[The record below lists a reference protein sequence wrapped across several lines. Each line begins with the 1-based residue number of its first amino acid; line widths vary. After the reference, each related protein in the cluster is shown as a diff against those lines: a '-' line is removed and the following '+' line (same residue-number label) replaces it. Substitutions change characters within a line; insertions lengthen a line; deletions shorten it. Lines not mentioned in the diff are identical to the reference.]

1 MTKKRRPWIPI
12 ILLIFII
19 WGALSWKWYTCW
31 IKGFCDRDNT
41 VATPVVEA
49 PGIAQIAP
57 IAFNWEGAKAL
68 ITGPLDQ
75 MRSQIA
81 GHIEGNKQA
90 VITGFYAQ
98 DEVNTTSF
106 SDLGIA
112 RAAAVRDALGFG
124 EGAGITLES
133 KLVNKGNI
141 FDNLINFRS
150 AYSIDL
156 NNRVEETLVRDL
168 GDKALIFFP
177 FNSDD
182 SLTDTDVVEY
192 INNLAARAQAD
203 PSLMMT
209 IVGHTDDIG
218 DAAYNQQLGDERA
231 RDVKAML
238 VEKGIAGSRITT
250 ESRGETAPVA
260 TNDTEEGRQLN
271 RRAEITV
278 R

>member
-41 VATPVVEA
+41 VTAPVAEA
-49 PGIAQIAP
+49 PDVAQIAP
-57 IAFNWEGAKAL
+57 IAFNWESAKAL

-75 MRSQIA
+75 MRSQITS
-81 GHIEGNKQA
+81 HIEGNKQA
-90 VITGFYAQ
+90 IITGFYTQ
-98 DEVNTTSF
+98 GEMNTTAF
-106 SDLGIA
+106 DNLGIA
-112 RAAAVRDALGFG
+112 RATAVRDALGFG

-133 KLVNKGNI
+133 KMVNKGNI

-156 NNRVEETLVRDL
+156 NNQVEETLVRDL

-182 SLTDTDVVEY
+182 SLTNTEVAEY
-192 INNLAARAQAD
+192 INNLAARAQDD
-203 PSLMMT
+203 PSLMIT
-209 IVGHTDDIG
+209 IVGHTDNIG
-218 DAAYNQQLGDERA
+218 DAGYNEQLGGERA
-231 RDVKAML
+231 RDVKSML
-238 VEKGIAGSRITT
+238 VEKGIAGTRITT

-271 RRAEITV
+271 RRAEIIV